1 MPMDARDRRALSTL
15 HERRPPWPDLVHEA
29 RGQRVV
35 WRAMSTMRRETEA
48 AIRAAVAARRIADSR
63 HGADQIRSKG
73 GIDLVTASDVA
84 CEDAIRAEL
93 ARDFPEHP
101 VVGEERGGTPVA
113 DRPYWLVD
121 PICGTRPFAS
131 DVPLY
136 CTNVALVEDGVP
148 TVAAVAVGRSQD
160 VLWAERG
167 RGARL
172 RGAAGDETARAHA
185 DSDTVWFSGR
195 EALAADVVRAALLD
209 GRWYVW
215 QFSSTLAYAYLATGR
230 VAGIVHSGTTPV
242 HVAAGC
248 LIAAEAGALVTDLDG
263 GPWHVA
269 ATGVLAAAT
278 PALHAELLA
287 LIERCRPASGLRG
300 YDHLA
305 ITVADVER
313 TVAFYRDVLGARV
326 LYEDEWRSGRLPI
339 AMLQIGAN
347 RMNVHPAAAP
357 AAPHAT
363 TPTPGSVD
371 LCFRWD
377 APLEAAVALLQ
388 QRGIAIIEGPVP
400 RPAADG
406 AWGRSVYFRDPD
418 GNLLELLSTAP
429 A

>member
-1 MPMDARDRRALSTL
+1 
-15 HERRPPWPDLVHEA
+15 
-29 RGQRVV
+29 
-35 WRAMSTMRRETEA
+35 MSTMRPETEVA
-48 AIRAAVAARRIADSR
+48 LRAAASARRIADSR
-63 HGADQIRSKG
+63 RGADEIHSKG

-93 ARDFPEHP
+93 ARDFPEHA
-101 VVGEERGGTPVA
+101 VVGEERGGAPVA
-113 DRPYWLVD
+113 GRPYWLVD

-136 CTNVALVEDGVP
+136 CTNIALVEDGVP
-148 TVAAVAVGRSQD
+148 TVAAVAIGRSEE

-167 RGARL
+167 RGAWL
-172 RGAAGDETARAHA
+172 RTAAGDAPARVRA

-195 EALAADVVRAALLD
+195 EPLAADVVRAALLAA
-209 GRWYVW
+209 RWYVW

-230 VAGIVHSGTTPV
+230 VAGIVHSGTSPV

-248 LIAAEAGALVTDLDG
+248 LIAAEAGALVTDLEG
-263 GPWHVA
+263 GPWHVDA
-269 ATGVLAAAT
+269 RGVLAAAT

-287 LIERCRPASGLRG
+287 LVQGCRQSAPLRG

-326 LYEDEWRSGRLPI
+326 LYEEAWRAGRLPI

-363 TPTPGSVD
+363 VPTPGSVD

-377 APLEAAVALLQ
+377 APLDDAIALLG
-388 QRGIAIIEGPVP
+388 RHGIAIVEGPVP

-418 GNLLELLSTAP
+418 GNLLELLST
-429 A
+429 